1 MIEKALII
9 ILGVAIVALSF
20 LQESVVLEAQ
30 KQAAAWRL
38 LYLKADADSQYVN
51 CVTLDKEF
59 VICEKPAHVK
69 DRR

>member
-51 CVTLDKEF
+51 CVSLDNNF
-59 VICEKPAHVK
+59 VVCEKPAHVK
-69 DRR
+69 YRR